1 LTADMTQYYDLCSG
15 ARNWNNQR
23 GWARLPAASRF
34 NLRLLWI
41 FFVSPSLS
49 LQPFT

>member
-1 LTADMTQYYDLCSG
+1 MTQYYDLCSD

-23 GWARLPAASRF
+23 SVDATAASRF
-34 NLRLLWI
+34 NLGLLWI
-41 FFVSPSLS
+41 FFVSPSFS